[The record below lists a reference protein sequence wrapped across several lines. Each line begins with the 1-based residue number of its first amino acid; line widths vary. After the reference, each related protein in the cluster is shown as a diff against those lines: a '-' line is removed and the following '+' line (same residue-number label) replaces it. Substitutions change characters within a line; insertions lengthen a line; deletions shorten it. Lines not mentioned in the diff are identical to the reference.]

1 MRAKTVLVVAAGL
14 AMVPGVAWANI
25 GIPMIVVVMP
35 VMVLSLIPIIAV
47 EAYAHARALGLAGR
61 RAARVAILTNLLST
75 FLGIP
80 VSWALLLVMQAVLG
94 GGSPF
99 GLESL
104 RGKVL
109 SVTLQAPM
117 LIPYDDARWLL
128 PTAGLVLMVPF
139 FFASWWTEY
148 WLARRLLRD
157 LPRPAVWTAVRNANL
172 ISYGLLTL
180 WPLAHFAA
188 V

>member
-1 MRAKTVLVVAAGL
+1 MKVKTILVAAAGL
-14 AMVPGVAWANI
+14 AVIPGVASANV
-25 GIPMIVVVMP
+25 GIPMIVVIMP
-35 VMVLSLIPIIAV
+35 VMVLSLIPIIAL
-47 EAYAHARALGLAGR
+47 EAYAYARALGLAGR
-61 RAARVAILTNLLST
+61 RATRVAVLTNLLST

-80 VSWALLLVMQAVLG
+80 VSWGLLLVMQAVLG

-99 GLESL
+99 GLETL

-117 LIPYDDARWLL
+117 LIPYDDATWLL

-148 WLARRLLRD
+148 WLARRLLED
-157 LPRPAVWTAVRNANL
+157 VPRPAVWAAVRNANL
-172 ISYGLLTL
+172 VSYGLLTL

>member
-1 MRAKTVLVVAAGL
+1 
-14 AMVPGVAWANI
+14 MVPTTAWANV

-35 VMVLSLIPIIAV
+35 LMVVSLVPIVAV
-47 EAYAHARALGLAGR
+47 EAHAYVRALGVPGR
-61 RAARVAILTNLLST
+61 RAARVAILTNLFST
-75 FLGIP
+75 FIGIP
-80 VSWALLLVMQAVLG
+80 VSWGLLLVMQAVLG

-99 GLESL
+99 GLETL

-117 LIPYDDARWLL
+117 LIPYDDANWLL

-148 WLARRLLRD
+148 WLARRLLKD
-157 LPRPAVWTAVRNANL
+157 LPRPAVWTAARNANL

-180 WPLAHFAA
+180 WPLAHF
-188 V
+188 VFV